1 MRAAARTAR
10 LAGRPQAMAR
20 RALSEG
26 KKPAKLWGGA
36 FGEATDKTMEL
47 FNDSLPFDKRLW
59 AADLAGSKAYAAA
72 IAEAGVIDADQMKTM
87 QQGLADVRK
96 EWAAGTFE
104 EVEGDEDVHTAN
116 ERRLGE
122 LVGNDIAGRLHTGRS
137 RNDQVA
143 TDLRLW
149 LRAEVHALRGL
160 LRGLVEDA
168 RDVAHTDEAQG
179 ALMPGYTHLQRAQ
192 PVRYSHWLMSHA
204 WAWTRDAERL
214 DALWARSD
222 RCPLGSGA
230 LAGHPFFDEDQ
241 RKKLS
246 DQLKFRSPTNNSMD
260 SVSDR
265 DFAME
270 FTQWAA
276 LLGVHLSRWAEDQ
289 IIYGTKEFAFVSFGQ
304 RYSTGSSLMPQKRN
318 PDALELLRGKA
329 ARLAGHQAC
338 LTSLLASC
346 PSAYNKDLQE
356 DKEPVFDAAHTL
368 RVALE
373 VARGVLTTTQI
384 HPERMRAALEPSM
397 LATDLAEHLVR
408 KHDVPFRETHHVAG
422 AAVRLAESEG
432 TTLSGLSKAQ
442 LVTLHP
448 AFENDTDADIVA
460 LWDFDRSAE
469 SRDAQ
474 GGTSLRAQKEQVA
487 ALSAWLAKTAQ
498 DGPAADA
505 VALVT
510 EP

>member
-1 MRAAARTAR
+1 MRHVARTAR
-10 LAGRPQAMAR
+10 LAGRQAMAR
-20 RALSEG
+20 AFSEG

-72 IAEAGVIDADQMKTM
+72 LTEAGVIDQDQSTKMR
-87 QQGLADVRK
+87 QGLSDVRK
-96 EWAAGTFE
+96 EWASGNFVE
-104 EVEGDEDVHTAN
+104 IEGDEDIHTAN
-116 ERRLGE
+116 ERRLGD
-122 LVGNDIAGRLHTGRS
+122 LVGTDIAGRLHTGRS

-168 RDVAHTDEAQG
+168 RDVAGSDEAQG

-246 DQLKFRSPTNNSMD
+246 DSLLFKGGPTPNSMD

-265 DFAME
+265 DFAVE

-276 LLGVHLSRWAEDQ
+276 LLGVHLSRWAEDL

-329 ARLAGHQAC
+329 ARLAGHQAT

-356 DKEPVFDAAHTL
+356 DKEPVFDAAHQL

-373 VARGVLTTTQI
+373 VARGVLTTTEI
-384 HPERMRAALEPSM
+384 HPERMRNALEPAM

-408 KHDVPFRETHHVAG
+408 KHNVPFRETHHVAG
-422 AAVRLAESEG
+422 AAVRLAEKENTS
-432 TTLSGLSKAQ
+432 LAGLSKAQ
-442 LVTLHP
+442 LATLHP
-448 AFENDTDADIVA
+448 AFENDSDADVAA

-487 ALSAWLAKTAQ
+487 ALSAWLARTRD
-498 DGPAADA
+498 DGPSPDA

>member
-1 MRAAARTAR
+1 MRALSRTTAR
-10 LAGRPQAMAR
+10 LAGRAMS
-20 RALSEG
+20 SEG

-72 IAEAGVIDADQMKTM
+72 LTEAGVIDADQSSKMR
-87 QQGLADVRK
+87 QGLSDVRK
-96 EWAAGTFE
+96 EWADGSFVE
-104 EVEGDEDVHTAN
+104 IEGDEDIHTAN
-116 ERRLGE
+116 ERRLGD
-122 LVGNDIAGRLHTGRS
+122 LVGTDIAGRLHTGRS

-149 LRAEVHALRGL
+149 LRAEVHALRSL

-168 RDVAHTDEAQG
+168 RDVAGSDLAQG

-230 LAGHPFFDEDQ
+230 LAGHPFFDEQQ
-241 RKKLS
+241 RRKLS
-246 DQLKFRSPTNNSMD
+246 DALKFGGGPTPNSMD

-265 DFAME
+265 DFAVE

-276 LLGVHLSRWAEDQ
+276 LLGVHLSRWAEDL

-329 ARLAGHQAC
+329 ARLAGHQAT

-356 DKEPVFDAAHTL
+356 DKEPVYPGVP
-368 RVALE
+368 RC
-373 VARGVLTTTQI
+373 RGAFT
-384 HPERMRAALEPSM
+384 PSM
-397 LATDLAEHLVR
+397 RLVSIR
-408 KHDVPFRETHHVAG
+408 RGRGWFLFR
-422 AAVRLAESEG
+422 L
-432 TTLSGLSKAQ
+432 
-442 LVTLHP
+442 
-448 AFENDTDADIVA
+448 
-460 LWDFDRSAE
+460 
-469 SRDAQ
+469 
-474 GGTSLRAQKEQVA
+474 
-487 ALSAWLAKTAQ
+487 
-498 DGPAADA
+498 
-505 VALVT
+505 
-510 EP
+510 

>member
-1 MRAAARTAR
+1 MRALSRTTAR
-10 LAGRPQAMAR
+10 LAGRAMS
-20 RALSEG
+20 SEG

-72 IAEAGVIDADQMKTM
+72 LTEAGVIDQDQSSKMR
-87 QQGLADVRK
+87 QGLSDVRK
-96 EWAAGTFE
+96 EWADGSFVE
-104 EVEGDEDVHTAN
+104 IEGDEDIHTAN
-116 ERRLGE
+116 ERRLGD
-122 LVGNDIAGRLHTGRS
+122 LVGTDIAGRLHTGRS

-149 LRAEVHALRGL
+149 LRAEVHALRSL

-168 RDVAHTDEAQG
+168 RDVAGSDLAQG

-230 LAGHPFFDEDQ
+230 LAGHPFFDDQ
-241 RKKLS
+241 QRQKLS
-246 DQLKFRSPTNNSMD
+246 DALKFGGGPTPNSMD

-265 DFAME
+265 DFAVE

-276 LLGVHLSRWAEDQ
+276 LLGVHLSRWAEDL

-329 ARLAGHQAC
+329 ARLAGHQAT

-356 DKEPVFDAAHTL
+356 DKEPVYPGVP
-368 RVALE
+368 RC
-373 VARGVLTTTQI
+373 RGAFT
-384 HPERMRAALEPSM
+384 PSM
-397 LATDLAEHLVR
+397 RLVSIR
-408 KHDVPFRETHHVAG
+408 RGRGWFLFR
-422 AAVRLAESEG
+422 L
-432 TTLSGLSKAQ
+432 
-442 LVTLHP
+442 
-448 AFENDTDADIVA
+448 
-460 LWDFDRSAE
+460 
-469 SRDAQ
+469 
-474 GGTSLRAQKEQVA
+474 
-487 ALSAWLAKTAQ
+487 
-498 DGPAADA
+498 
-505 VALVT
+505 
-510 EP
+510 